1 MSAQTFRTKP
11 VEVWA
16 IQWTG
21 TNAQAVIDFAGAR
34 FAVIPPENR
43 DTVLAASAELWVDHR
58 GVYAPLVEGD
68 WVVRDRSGRLLAVEA
83 KDFPLAYGAVTPGAV
98 A

>member
-1 MSAQTFRTKP
+1 MTVQTFRTKP
-11 VEVWA
+11 VEVQA

-21 TNAQAVIDFAGAR
+21 TNAQAVTDFAGAR

-43 DTVLAASAELWVDHR
+43 DTLLCATAELWVDGR
-58 GVYAPLVEGD
+58 GGYTPLVEGD

-83 KDFPLAYGAVTPGAV
+83 KAFPLEYGAVA
-98 A
+98 